1 MFISTENEQI
11 SMALDKGPEPLK
23 SSPMESTI
31 ESIDG
36 LPPVPDL
43 PDSPRLP
50 LICTDVNVVPEQ
62 QKNELEQ
69 SIINLEGEKSFKFQ
83 S

>member
-11 SMALDKGPEPLK
+11 SMVLDKGPEPLK
-23 SSPMESTI
+23 SSPMESTL
-31 ESIDG
+31 ESSDG

-43 PDSPRLP
+43 PDSPPLP
-50 LICTDVNVVPEQ
+50 FICTDVNVVPEQ

-69 SIINLEGEKSFKFQ
+69 SIINLEGKRSFKFQ